1 MISHVLG
8 LTRSDFQIFAA
19 TRSSSKAVWF
29 PVGIRMFDVLL
40 SLYHYDFF
48 QFFFKSWMMINSRIF
63 WDQKK
68 PTKTLGWEKNPQF
81 SMIDKRIERLCT
93 QNDTTFR
100 RLCNRRVTSNGPSK
114 ILGWEIDEIFW
125 SNYSQITKKL
135 IGFLKISKSSTK
147 NFLETIKN
155 GADSTFRTT

>member
-29 PVGIRMFDVLL
+29 PVGIRMFDVLF

-68 PTKTLGWEKNPQF
+68 PTKTLGITILDDRQTHWKA
-81 SMIDKRIERLCT
+81 MHT
-93 QNDTTFR
+93 NDTTFR

-114 ILGWEIDEIFW
+114 ILGWEIDKIFG